1 MFKVVDSNGQSE
13 IVGFCL
19 LTSEDS
25 ENVSNM
31 ASTFQK
37 WNPAWKSTKCIMADK
52 DFVER
57 NVFKNKFTDAHILIC
72 IFHCLRSMS
81 REITTEKMNI
91 TSGNQ
96 YIFNICR

>member
-13 IVGFCL
+13 VVGFCL

-25 ENVSNM
+25 ENVTNM

-57 NVFKNKFTDAHILIC
+57 NVFKNKFTDAQK
-72 IFHCLRSMS
+72 RM
-81 REITTEKMNI
+81 
-91 TSGNQ
+91 
-96 YIFNICR
+96 